1 MTGKPE
7 TSSGGKDGQ
16 QEKSRRREWWM
27 LFLLAAAFAHLFIM
41 TVLQLSGLGQTVPG
55 PEPIPVEMKYAPEPP
70 PKEELPEEL
79 ASPLNF
85 RKPLITVEEKVKVI
99 RPQTAFAPPPPDVV
113 LDMEASSGGL
123 AMTLSVP
130 SAIGGIVASGAG
142 GGRVG
147 EGLGPGNA
155 MAAGAGTF
163 AEYIGELREIGL
175 DVVFVMDATGT
186 MQWVIDD
193 VKLRIRD
200 IADVIRTLVPLT
212 RFGVVAYRD
221 RDKESRFV
229 TRVQPLTL
237 NISRVRRFL
246 DNVPAF
252 GGYDW
257 PEAVD
262 EGLRV
267 AVQDSGWREPA
278 KKVII
283 LVGDA
288 PPHDENL
295 GAALSVVRSFRA
307 RNGTVTAV
315 DVSADANL
323 EIIAQR
329 TGRPISELTA
339 FNPRGVMREFAQ
351 IASAGGGDA
360 STLKGETRVA
370 RRLAVLI
377 FGERFAA
384 ETRLLLED
392 F

>member
-1 MTGKPE
+1 MALRPDPSPDDHEDAQKA
-7 TSSGGKDGQ
+7 
-16 QEKSRRREWWM
+16 SRRKEWWT
-27 LFLLAAAFAHLFIM
+27 LFLFAAAFAHLFVM
-41 TVLQLSGLGQTVPG
+41 TILQLSGLGRVVPA
-55 PEPIPVEMKYAPEPP
+55 PEPIPVEMKYVPKPAPE
-70 PKEELPEEL
+70 EELPEEL

-85 RKPLITVEEKVKVI
+85 RKPLITVEEKVKII
-99 RPQTAFAPPPPDVV
+99 RPQTAFAPPPPDVT
-113 LDMEASSGGL
+113 LDLEASSGGM
-123 AMTLSVP
+123 ATTLTVP
-130 SAIGGIVASGAG
+130 SAFGGIVASGEG

-163 AEYIGELREIGL
+163 AAYIGELRGIGL

-221 RDKESRFV
+221 RDKESRFL
-229 TRVQPLTL
+229 TRIQPLTL

-267 AVQDSGWREPA
+267 AVQNSGWREGA

-288 PPHDENL
+288 PPHDEHL
-295 GAALSVVRSFRA
+295 GSALAVVRGFRQ

-323 EIIAQR
+323 ELVARR
-329 TGRPISELTA
+329 TGRPISELTS
-339 FNPRGVMREFAQ
+339 FNPRGVMKEFAK
-351 IASAGGGDA
+351 IARAGGGDA
-360 STLKGETRVA
+360 ATLKGETRVA

>member
-1 MTGKPE
+1 MADNPNPTP
-7 TSSGGKDGQ
+7 SSA
-16 QEKSRRREWWM
+16 EEEAKSRKRKEFWT
-27 LFLLAAAFAHLFIM
+27 LFLVAAAFAHLFIM
-41 TVLQLSGLGQTVPG
+41 TVLQLSGLGQIVQG
-55 PEPIPVEMKYAPEPP
+55 PEPIPVEMKFTPKPEP
-70 PKEELPEEL
+70 EEEEPEEL
-79 ASPLNF
+79 ENPLNF
-85 RKPLITVEEKVKVI
+85 RKPLVTVDKKVKVI
-99 RPQTAFAPPPPDVV
+99 RPQTAFAPPPPDVT
-113 LDMEASSGGL
+113 LDLEASSGGM
-123 AMTLSVP
+123 ATTLTVP
-130 SAIGGIVASGAG
+130 SAFGGIVASGEG
-142 GGRVG
+142 GGTAG

-163 AEYIGELREIGL
+163 AAYIGELREAGL

-193 VKLRIRD
+193 VKLRLRD

-229 TRVQPLTL
+229 TRNQPLTL
-237 NISRVRRFL
+237 NVSRVRKFL

-267 AVQDSGWREPA
+267 AVQSAGWREGA

-288 PPHDENL
+288 PPHEEHL
-295 GAALSVVRSFRA
+295 GSALSTVRKFRA

-323 EIIAQR
+323 ELVALR
-329 TGRPISELTA
+329 TGRPISELTS
-339 FNPRGVMREFAQ
+339 FNPRGVMREFAK

-360 STLKGETRVA
+360 ATLKGETRVA

-377 FGERFAA
+377 FGERFAT

>member
-1 MTGKPE
+1 MAADDDQP
-7 TSSGGKDGQ
+7 SGQRKDQ
-16 QEKSRRREWWM
+16 FSTLKRKEFWV
-27 LFLLAAAFAHLFIM
+27 LFLLAAAFAHMFVM
-41 TVLQLSGLGQTVPG
+41 TILQLSGLGQIVPG
-55 PEPIPVEMKYAPEPP
+55 EEPIPVEMKYVPKPEP
-70 PKEELPEEL
+70 KEDEIEELE
-79 ASPLNF
+79 SPLNF
-85 RKPLITVEEKVKVI
+85 RKPLVVVDKKVKVI

-113 LDMEASSGGL
+113 LDMEASSGGMSNIL
-123 AMTLSVP
+123 AVP
-130 SAIGGIVASGAG
+130 SAFGGITATGEG

-229 TRVQPLTL
+229 TRIQPLTL

-246 DNVPAF
+246 ENVPAF

-267 AVQDSGWREPA
+267 AVANSGWREPA

-288 PPHDENL
+288 PPHDEHL
-295 GAALSVVRSFRA
+295 GAALSSVRSFRS

-323 EIIAQR
+323 ELIAQK
-329 TGRPISELTA
+329 TGRPIEELTA
-339 FNPRGVMREFAQ
+339 FNPRGVMREFAK

-360 STLKGETRVA
+360 ATLKGETRVA